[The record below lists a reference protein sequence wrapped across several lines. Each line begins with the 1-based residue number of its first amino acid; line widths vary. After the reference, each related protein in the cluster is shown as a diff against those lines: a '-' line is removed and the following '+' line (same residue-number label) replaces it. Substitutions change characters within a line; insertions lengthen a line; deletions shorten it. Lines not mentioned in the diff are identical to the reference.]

1 MTVAL
6 AILVILIVLN
16 GFFAASEIA
25 LVSLNESKVERKAAS
40 GDKKAKKVYYLISA
54 PSRFL
59 STIQIG
65 ITLAGFLA
73 SAFAAD
79 FFAGPI
85 AQALYDIGVPLSQSV
100 LQTIAVIGTTIILSY
115 FTLVFGELVPKQLA
129 LQKAEPISNFA
140 AGPLTL
146 LFKVCLPLV
155 KFLSFSTNTTV
166 RLLGVDPDAE
176 NEEATEEDIRLMVD
190 DGGKKGTILQDERL
204 MINNIF
210 EFNDKT
216 ASDITTHRTDMSA
229 LSIDASLKET
239 AKLVRSERY
248 TRFPV
253 YEGDMDNVIG
263 FLHSKDLIQFL
274 ETEDNSTFHL
284 KKIIRDPYFVVE
296 TQNLDVIFKE
306 MQLNNMHIAIVLD
319 EYGGTEGLI
328 TIEDIIEEIVGDIFS
343 EHAGLDVM
351 KEEEE
356 LKQID
361 QNKFVISGA
370 IHLHEVESPLNL
382 ELPTSDYDTLSGFLI
397 GQLGHFPSVEEQP
410 EIHYGKV
417 LFEVNEV
424 TGKRIEQVT
433 ATIIEENDET

>member
-85 AQALYDIGVPLSQSV
+85 SQALYDIGVPLSQSV

-176 NEEATEEDIRLMVD
+176 NEDATEEDIRLMVD